1 MKNWKEDKQR
11 RKILSTLLKL
21 LGSAGFLI
29 YIFLFKTKLGEVWLT
44 LSQVNK
50 TWLVVSF
57 SLHAVGLFVSAYR
70 WQILIRAQ
78 GDDVPLKFLAQSYL
92 VGTFFNNFLP
102 TRFGGDIV
110 RIWDGSRYSQ
120 SLVKSS
126 AIIVVERLTGLLVLF
141 FFALAVSLIRLDL
154 AHKTPVVWA
163 ALGLGTLGFGGIIAF
178 LLLPVPRFLS
188 FFPKK
193 FKTHLLVD
201 KVISFRETILNYRH
215 QRKPF
220 ALAMGWAF
228 ILQLNVI
235 VYYFLI
241 GKALNLAVPL
251 LDYFMVIPVVH
262 FIQLIPLT
270 INGLGLREGAYIE
283 IFSYYSIPAQA
294 AFSFSLVDVAF
305 VLLLGGIGGIIYA
318 IRK

>member
-1 MKNWKEDKQR
+1 MKDKKEDNKKR
-11 RKILSTLLKL
+11 RILLTLIKL
-21 LGSAGFLI
+21 LFSSGLLI
-29 YIFLFKTKLGEVWLT
+29 YIFLFKTRLGEVWLS
-44 LSQVNK
+44 LRQVSW
-50 TWLVVSF
+50 TWLVISF
-57 SLHAVGLFVSAYR
+57 SLHAVGLFISAYR

-78 GDDVPLKFLAQSYL
+78 GDEVPLRFLAQSYL

-102 TRFGGDIV
+102 TRFGGDVV

-120 SLVKSS
+120 SLTKSS

-141 FFALAVSLIRLDL
+141 LFALLVALVRLDL
-154 AHKTPVVWA
+154 AQETPVIWA
-163 ALGLGTLGFGGIIAF
+163 ALGLGTLGFGGVLAF
-178 LLLPVPRFLS
+178 LLLPVSRFLA

-193 FKTHLLVD
+193 LRGRLIFD
-201 KVISFRETILNYRH
+201 KVISFRETILSYRN
-215 QRKPF
+215 QKKAF
-220 ALAMGWAF
+220 ALAMGWALA
-228 ILQLNVI
+228 LQLNVI

-241 GKALNLAVPL
+241 GKALHLSVPF

-262 FIQLIPLT
+262 FIQLIPVT

-305 VLLLGGIGGIIYA
+305 VLILGGIGGIIYI